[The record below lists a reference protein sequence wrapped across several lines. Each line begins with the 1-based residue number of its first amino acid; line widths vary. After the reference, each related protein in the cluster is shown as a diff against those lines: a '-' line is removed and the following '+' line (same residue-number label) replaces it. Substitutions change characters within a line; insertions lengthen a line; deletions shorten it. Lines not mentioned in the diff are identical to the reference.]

1 MILRG
6 CSTDNTNAAR
16 EQAALT
22 IAQLKPHNKSPSTS
36 NYHLTSPEPPL
47 SDIPG
52 NTNSFQNKEQNVNI
66 NFMTLAY
73 LCLIAEYSVF
83 QPSWTTK

>member
-6 CSTDNTNAAR
+6 CSTDNTNTAR

>member
-52 NTNSFQNKEQNVNI
+52 NTNSFQNKEQNVNR
-66 NFMTLAY
+66 
-73 LCLIAEYSVF
+73 
-83 QPSWTTK
+83 